1 VNSLAMEVQKSV
13 TYVSL
18 RGCEVQEDR
27 IGSKFVFYVQ
37 YYIMTW
43 SDLLLLL
50 LLYRRTLNSWPE
62 KNSRVSNF
70 IVFY

>member
-1 VNSLAMEVQKSV
+1 MNSLAIEVQKSV
-13 TYVSL
+13 TYVGL

-27 IGSKFVFYVQ
+27 IGSKFVFYVL

-50 LLYRRTLNSWPE
+50 LLQANTQQLTGEELQGEQSYRF
-62 KNSRVSNF
+62 V
-70 IVFY
+70 